1 MLLSLFRFREE
12 LGVFDEMELSPS
24 TLEVVEPY
32 LKKPHF
38 NTDYL
43 ERKTNNPAVGSLL
56 LWVRGVVRYVKLAA
70 TALPTCVHSGKS
82 TMSLG
87 IHR

>member
-1 MLLSLFRFREE
+1 MENNRSFLDDVCRLKIFKGYSCSVPVRFREE
-12 LGVFDEMELSPS
+12 LGVFDEMELPQS

-38 NTDYL
+38 NGDYL

-56 LWVRGVVRYVKLAA
+56 LWVKGVVR
-70 TALPTCVHSGKS
+70 
-82 TMSLG
+82 
-87 IHR
+87 

>member
-1 MLLSLFRFREE
+1 M
-12 LGVFDEMELSPS
+12 FDEMELSES

-38 NTDYL
+38 NGDYL

-56 LWVRGVVRYVKLAA
+56 LWVKGVVR
-70 TALPTCVHSGKS
+70 
-82 TMSLG
+82 
-87 IHR
+87 

>member
-1 MLLSLFRFREE
+1 MSLLFFATLRKYEDLPCSLIVRFREE
-12 LGVFDEMELSPS
+12 LGVFDEMELPES

-38 NTDYL
+38 SGDYL

-56 LWVRGVVRYVKLAA
+56 LWVKGVVR
-70 TALPTCVHSGKS
+70 
-82 TMSLG
+82 
-87 IHR
+87 